1 MQQDRYDE
9 PSHVFESILWN
20 SESIAVIK
28 LGRDWNIIDANSAF
42 RAVTGAQTLEG
53 MVMADL
59 LSADDAANWAEL
71 SGRMRFDPVLL
82 NYVRGEHQIV
92 TLRSRLYPMPDFEL
106 LVGEPPMCDMV
117 AAETVMINLNNEITA
132 LARENA
138 RKSNELKR
146 QSEKLKSAL
155 DELDTSYWHL
165 KKIQEVLPICILC
178 NKVKN
183 ADSRWEDVAEYL
195 KNNCQFLTH
204 GLCPDCES
212 IYRNS

>member
-106 LVGEPPMCDMV
+106 LVGEPPMCD
-117 AAETVMINLNNEITA
+117 EGNLPGRGLIQGGNA
-132 LARENA
+132 LNG
-138 RKSNELKR
+138 
-146 QSEKLKSAL
+146 
-155 DELDTSYWHL
+155 
-165 KKIQEVLPICILC
+165 KICGSLEFSSQ
-178 NKVKN
+178 KG
-183 ADSRWEDVAEYL
+183 R
-195 KNNCQFLTH
+195 
-204 GLCPDCES
+204 
-212 IYRNS
+212 